1 MPYKLIV
8 RALSSFFSSC
18 SGKVTSK
25 ARSQLPFMSMLLYD
39 GFSDLLLHPF
49 IHAMNPTRDMPMI
62 NIQLSSRP
70 RAQKGRSGD
79 ISISAWIQISPMALV
94 VFPLFAIGERFKCLV
109 NSTVYS
115 DSMTQV
121 QLRLSQKTLEEI
133 DRWVAEG
140 RFKSRSDAIKTIIS
154 LYEEREKTREFFRML
169 VTRSEEAKKHPEA
182 LIPLEES

>member
-1 MPYKLIV
+1 MFYV
-8 RALSSFFSSC
+8 RRTL
-18 SGKVTSK
+18 GIRN
-25 ARSQLPFMSMLLYD
+25 RSR
-39 GFSDLLLHPF
+39 GHG
-49 IHAMNPTRDMPMI
+49 
-62 NIQLSSRP
+62 SR
-70 RAQKGRSGD
+70 RRIAKTEKREFAGD
-79 ISISAWIQISPMALV
+79 IISVAWVQIPPIALII
-94 VFPLFAIGERFKCLV
+94 FPLFAIGERFKCLV
-109 NSTVYS
+109 NSIVYG
-115 DSMTQV
+115 DLMTQV